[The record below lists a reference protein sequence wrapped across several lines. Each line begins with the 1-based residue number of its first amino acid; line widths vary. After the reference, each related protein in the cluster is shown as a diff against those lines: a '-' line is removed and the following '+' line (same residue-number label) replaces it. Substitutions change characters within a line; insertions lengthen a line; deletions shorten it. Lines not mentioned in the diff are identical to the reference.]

1 VRACEDLVYSV
12 PNINLVHPPTPG
24 EPGPAEEVE
33 TQSLLGPDMP
43 IPPEYNSS
51 AACGISSYMAFATRN
66 TCSYMKSHFF
76 TFANTDTTRT
86 LVHPPQVMYQQ
97 KTDGRF
103 LNRRNYLVSL
113 FYGNRSELVV
123 KEPEKFFIY
132 DRYGE
137 EVPKRGLVP
146 YLSNLKFGYTYNY
159 NSANRIDTHGVAAN
173 FQGYYQWFG
182 IDIVDSNRAWYDLV
196 INPAKL
202 RI

>member
-1 VRACEDLVYSV
+1 
-12 PNINLVHPPTPG
+12 
-24 EPGPAEEVE
+24 
-33 TQSLLGPDMP
+33 
-43 IPPEYNSS
+43 
-51 AACGISSYMAFATRN
+51 
-66 TCSYMKSHFF
+66 
-76 TFANTDTTRT
+76 
-86 LVHPPQVMYQQ
+86 
-97 KTDGRF
+97 
-103 LNRRNYLVSL
+103 
-113 FYGNRSELVV
+113 LVV